1 MSPIIAA
8 MARRIATSSTIGWA
22 PTQAKTSRFEK
33 SNKKDQNF
41 RNLKNDSQGAAAL
54 RTIELDQRLGGTPV
68 QVEVLKSLF

>member
-1 MSPIIAA
+1 
-8 MARRIATSSTIGWA
+8 MARRIAISSTIGWA

-68 QVEVLKSLF
+68 QVEVLKKRLF